1 MSDVFIQSGGQAVAD
16 RLTDRISVIL
26 PANLQPMQVLEQ
38 LDVETILATR
48 MARLKE
54 LWAFYDPPS
63 AAQYDVENLEFDPIK
78 INQEVCSYFELLIR
92 DRINQAT
99 RAITLAYAI
108 GTDLDAIASR
118 YPGGVPRLDT
128 NGDGIPDESDDR
140 YRRRIWLSPNTL
152 SPHGTAEAYEF
163 WALSALPSLRDVTA
177 IRSVQF
183 DYYPTIL
190 ITCLKEPP
198 ADPKPTDEELVG
210 IRAYIQSLSRMGLTD
225 VISVNPPKI
234 LEITYKLA
242 VWLYPG
248 TAQDQTMN
256 QIVMNIA
263 KLVDDQ
269 LWLGHDH
276 SLMAIHAACR
286 LTGVHHVVIEEPTD
300 DVMVPLD
307 WIIRVTAVTVRMAG
321 RAV

>member
-1 MSDVFIQSGGQAVAD
+1 MSDVYIQGGGQALAD

-26 PANLQPMQVLEQ
+26 PANLQPMIVLEK
-38 LDVETILATR
+38 LDVEATLAAR
-48 MARLKE
+48 MARLKQ
-54 LWAFYDPPS
+54 LWAHYDPPV
-63 AAQYDVENLEFDPIK
+63 AAQYDVEELEFDPIK

-92 DRINQAT
+92 DRINQAA
-99 RAITLAYAI
+99 RSVTLAYAI

-118 YPGGVPRLDT
+118 YPGGVPRLP
-128 NGDGIPDESDDR
+128 GESDDR

-163 WALSALPSLRDVTA
+163 WALTAMPSLRDVTA
-177 IRSVQF
+177 IRSVQH

-198 ADPKPTDEELVG
+198 AEPKPTDEELVT

-234 LEITYKLA
+234 RETEYKLM

-248 TAQDQTMN
+248 TSPDQALTK
-256 QIVMNIA
+256 IKDNIA
-263 KLVDDQ
+263 KLIDDQ
-269 LWLGHDH
+269 YWLGHDH
-276 SLMAIHAACR
+276 SHTAIHAACR
-286 LTGVHHVVIEEPTD
+286 ITGVHHVDIVSPED
-300 DVMVPLD
+300 NVNVPLD
-307 WIIRVTAVTVRMAG
+307 WLVRVTSLTVTYGG
-321 RAV
+321 RAL